1 MKKFIV
7 LATAF
12 TASLLAAPTLAS
24 DNNHAAHVKLVETLE
39 RVGVTVVVDNP
50 IHCPPGREGGG
61 SYSPFSALL
70 AVCQDNGVS
79 DGEMVDWT
87 PNDYDTLRHEAH
99 HVIQDC
105 VEGTIADGR
114 MDMLFNSNDWDE
126 FTKDLDNYVSRVY
139 LEQIKR
145 GMNDK
150 TAMEEVEA
158 YVVAEFVTASSI
170 SNKVNDFCLKYC

>member
-1 MKKFIV
+1 MKNFIV
-7 LATAF
+7 LASAF
-12 TASLLAAPTLAS
+12 TASLLATPTFAS
-24 DNNHAAHVKLVETLE
+24 DTNHAAHVKLLETLE
-39 RVGVTVVVDNP
+39 GIGVTVVVNNP

-114 MDMLFNSNDWDE
+114 MDMMFNSNDWDE
-126 FTKDLDNYVSRVY
+126 FTKGLDDYVSRVY
-139 LEQIKR
+139 REQINR

-158 YVVAEFVTASSI
+158 YVVAEYVPAASI
-170 SNKVNDFCLKYC
+170 SNKLIEFCLK